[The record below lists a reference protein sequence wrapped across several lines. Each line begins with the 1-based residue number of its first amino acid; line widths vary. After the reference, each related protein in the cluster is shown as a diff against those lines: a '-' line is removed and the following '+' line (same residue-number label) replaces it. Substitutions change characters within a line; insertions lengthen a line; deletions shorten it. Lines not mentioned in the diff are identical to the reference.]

1 MKKLDLLITGMG
13 GQGIILASD
22 IIIEAALASGYDVK
36 KTDTKGMARRGGSVV
51 SHVRIA
57 RQVWSPLIKEGE
69 VDILLALEKLEAA
82 RWAHYLRPGGIT
94 IINNQALPPLSV
106 ILGYDQYP
114 SDEELTD
121 ILKQRTDHIYFVD
134 GARQAEELGNIKTL
148 NIFMLGC
155 ASLFAPFRVNTWK
168 ESISQRLPPRIR
180 QINISAFDRGRK
192 EIQGVHLGEGSSK
205 I

>member
-22 IIIEAALASGYDVK
+22 ITVETALASGYDVK

-57 RQVWSPLIKEGE
+57 RQVWSPLIKAGE

-82 RWAHYLRPGGIT
+82 RWAHYLRPGGI
-94 IINNQALPPLSV
+94 IIVNNQALPPLSV

-114 SDEELTD
+114 SDEEITD
-121 ILKQRTDHIYFVD
+121 ILKRQTDHVYFVD
-134 GARQAEELGNIKTL
+134 GARRAKELGNIRTL

-155 ASLFAPFRVNTWK
+155 ASLFAPFKVPIWK
-168 ESISQRLPPRIR
+168 EGISQRLPPCIR
-180 QINISAFDRGRK
+180 QININAFDQGRK
-192 EIQGVHLGEGSSK
+192 EIQGVHLKEGSSK